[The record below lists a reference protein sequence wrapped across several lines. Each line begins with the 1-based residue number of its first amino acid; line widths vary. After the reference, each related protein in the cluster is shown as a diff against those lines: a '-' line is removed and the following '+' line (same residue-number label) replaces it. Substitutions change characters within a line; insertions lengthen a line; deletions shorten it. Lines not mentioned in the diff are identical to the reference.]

1 MEDKVEKEEL
11 DRHLMNI
18 INSLEQSA
26 SNMQSDLQKIHHIIC
41 EGLTYNDDLMEVV
54 LDIKDITQKYI
65 AN

>member
-1 MEDKVEKEEL
+1 MEKEEL

-26 SNMQSDLQKIHHIIC
+26 TDMQSDLQKIHHIIY

-54 LDIKDITQKYI
+54 LDIKDIAQKYI
-65 AN
+65 TD